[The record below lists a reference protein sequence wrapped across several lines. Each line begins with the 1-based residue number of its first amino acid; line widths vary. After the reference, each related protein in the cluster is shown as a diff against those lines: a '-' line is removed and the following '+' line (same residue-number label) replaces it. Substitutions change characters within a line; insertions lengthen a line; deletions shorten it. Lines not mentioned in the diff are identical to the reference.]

1 MCSHLVTVM
10 MWVCAESVLSPCDC
24 DDMDVCRQQM
34 NELRK
39 SFNQLVTDYK
49 ELLDTFDSYKADQV
63 IHCAAVS
70 VDVCVNVA
78 VSQCGCLSV

>member
-1 MCSHLVTVM
+1 M
-10 MWVCAESVLSPCDC
+10 MTWVCAEFVLPPCDD

-34 NELRK
+34 NDLRR

-63 IHCAAVS
+63 SHCVAVG
-70 VDVCVNVA
+70 VDVCVSVA